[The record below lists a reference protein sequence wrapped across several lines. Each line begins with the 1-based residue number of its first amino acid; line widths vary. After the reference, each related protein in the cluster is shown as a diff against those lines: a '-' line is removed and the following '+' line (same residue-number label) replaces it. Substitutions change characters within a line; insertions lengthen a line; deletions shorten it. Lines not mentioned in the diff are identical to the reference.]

1 VGDAEQ
7 TAVERP
13 KEAPPTSTIVTPEQ
27 AARAVEAHRMRD
39 FMIGTAAIS
48 LVAAI
53 VVMMLGG
60 DPFAAKVHAI
70 VLALSAL
77 TSGGYAA
84 LFGTAQRF
92 RPNLAAGLI
101 LSQVI
106 VMLTGYYF
114 WGAFS
119 AYAAVI
125 PLSIYIAA
133 SVATPR
139 QVLWGSLFGIS
150 AQALFGLAIVMRWI
164 EPRGLVDVVRGGM
177 VAEVVGLVLIQAMSI
192 AAAIGGRDARR
203 QMHHILDE
211 HHLALRDLAKRDA
224 QLAEAQAEAIASRKA
239 GGGGIGR
246 FTDQQIDG
254 FHLGEILG
262 RGSMGE
268 VYAAMRGEERCAIKL
283 LAPHLLRN
291 AAAFD
296 RFQRESA
303 MLVALR
309 SPHVVRT
316 LGVSRSDAAM
326 PYLAM
331 ERLEGKD
338 LAELAKEGAM
348 RERSAVVD
356 VVKQIAAGLD
366 AAHAAGVIH
375 RDLKL
380 QNIFGVGPD
389 TARTWKLLDFGA
401 SKWADG
407 EGSLTKDNIV
417 GTPGYMSPEQALGE
431 KIDARSD
438 IYALGVIA
446 YRLITGVP
454 PVVPGEI
461 PSMLH
466 EVVYRMPPQPSR
478 LTEVSSQIEA
488 VLAIAMAKSPSDR
501 FASAGEFATALE
513 AAVEDRLP
521 REIAQRAAKIL
532 TRTPWGGWLQRK
544 GG

>member
-1 VGDAEQ
+1 MD
-7 TAVERP
+7 RP
-13 KEAPPTSTIVTPEQ
+13 VPRPATGTIVTPEQ

-53 VVMMLGG
+53 VVTLIGG
-60 DPFAAKVHAI
+60 DPFAAKVHTI
-70 VLALSAL
+70 VLSLSAL

-92 RPNLAAGLI
+92 RPNLAVGLI
-101 LSQVI
+101 LGQVI

-139 QVLWGSLFGIS
+139 QVLYGALFGIS

-164 EPRGLVDVVRGGM
+164 EPRGLVEPVRGGM
-177 VAEVVGLVLIQAMSI
+177 VAEVVGLVLIQVMSI

-203 QMHHILDE
+203 QMHEILDE
-211 HHLALRDLAKRDA
+211 HHLALRDLAQRDA
-224 QLAEAQAEAIASRKA
+224 QLAEAQAEAIAARKA
-239 GGGGIGR
+239 GGGGMGR
-246 FTDQQIDG
+246 FSDQRIDD
-254 FHLGEILG
+254 FHLGEVLG

-268 VYAAMRGEERCAIKL
+268 VYAATRGEERCAIKL

-291 AAAFD
+291 SAAYD

-316 LGVSRSDAAM
+316 LGVSQPDAAL

-331 ERLEGKD
+331 ERLDGKD
-338 LAELAKEGAM
+338 LAELVKEGALKDP
-348 RERSAVVD
+348 AAIVD
-356 VVKQIAAGLD
+356 VVTQVAAGLD

-375 RDLKL
+375 RDLKM
-380 QNIFGVGPD
+380 QNVFGVGAEG
-389 TARTWKLLDFGA
+389 ARTWKLLDFGA

-438 IYALGVIA
+438 VYALGVIA
-446 YRLITGVP
+446 YRLVTGVP
-454 PVVPGEI
+454 PVVPGDI

-478 LTEVSSQIEA
+478 LAEVSPQVEA
-488 VLAIAMAKSPSDR
+488 ALVVALAKSPGDR
-501 FASAGEFATALE
+501 FASASEFARAFE
-513 AAVEDRLP
+513 AAVHARLP
-521 REIAQRAAKIL
+521 REVSQRAAKIL
-532 TRTPWGGWLQRK
+532 ARTPWGGWLQRK
-544 GG
+544 S